1 MSQSQTELMDA
12 RYGSNRNRRRDR
24 AFGIFVAGAAIL
36 GFGGWS
42 IGYAVWQ
49 ASSVTGTVIAY
60 KVIDENSAKVSL
72 QVVRATQAAVECDVR
87 ALAADFGVVGFKTV
101 TFAAGQEDSPTLT
114 DITVRTTHRAVSAD
128 VKNCRLK

>member
-1 MSQSQTELMDA
+1 MNT
-12 RYGSNRNRRRDR
+12 RYGRNRNRRRDR
-24 AFGIFVAGAAIL
+24 IFAIVVAGVAIL

-49 ASSVTGTVIAY
+49 ASTVTGSIIGY
-60 KVIDENSAKVSL
+60 KVIDDNSAKVSL
-72 QVVRATQAAVECDVR
+72 QVVRATEDSVLCDVR

-101 TFAAGQEDSPTLT
+101 SFAAGQEDSPTLT
-114 DITVRTTHRAVSAD
+114 DITVRTTHRAVSSD